1 MKKEGRISIGWRT
14 ESNRGLPTKLGK
26 DMNLIESWLMLADEC
41 DTHTRSPLIVPSV
54 SIVLSATISLEF
66 FCRTFRYF

>member
-26 DMNLIESWLMLADEC
+26 DMNLIESWLMLAD
-41 DTHTRSPLIVPSV
+41 DAARIHIRIIV
-54 SIVLSATISLEF
+54 
-66 FCRTFRYF
+66 RTFTRGRTCNVLAR